1 MTNDELVEKVA
12 RARCE
17 VVIRFNRRWD
27 TELTHLEEML
37 PRAVDENWRN
47 FIPEIADTLAIA
59 MPAAFAMAAEVA
71 KERADL
77 ELGGLAYSR
86 NYAAGIKWGAERAID
101 AIRAEGEKW
110 K

>member
-1 MTNDELVEKVA
+1 MTKDELVEKCA
-12 RARCE
+12 RAMSIAE
-17 VVIRFNRRWD
+17 GYTPEEWD
-27 TELTHLEEML
+27 ETSPFGQDWLRGQA
-37 PRAVDENWRN
+37 RA
-47 FIPEIADTLAIA
+47 ALAIA

>member
-59 MPAAFAMAAEVA
+59 MPAAFEMAAEVA
-71 KERADL
+71 D
-77 ELGGLAYSR
+77 
-86 NYAAGIKWGAERAID
+86 AATTRHFSPVGDSYTCGAWDQGVRIAT
-101 AIRAEGEKW
+101 AIRAEGETW